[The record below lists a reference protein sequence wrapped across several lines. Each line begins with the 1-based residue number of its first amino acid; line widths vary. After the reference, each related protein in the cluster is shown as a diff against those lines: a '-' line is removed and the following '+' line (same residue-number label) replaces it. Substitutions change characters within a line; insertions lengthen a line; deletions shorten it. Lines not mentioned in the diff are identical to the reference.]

1 MHKLG
6 IVLMVVLGALAAL
19 LLGGAGMLGY
29 SGFGMNSGMMIG
41 IGGRIAPI
49 YLALIAGAAVVL
61 FFLLTRSP
69 KHAAALATSTSSA
82 LDISK
87 ARYAKGEITKEQFD
101 TIKSDLR
108 A

>member
-6 IVLMVVLGALAAL
+6 IVLMIILGVLAAL

-29 SGFGMNSGMMIG
+29 SGFGMNSAMMTG
-41 IGGRIAPI
+41 IGGTIAPI
-49 YLALIAGAAVVL
+49 YLVLIAGAAVVL

-69 KHAAALATSTSSA
+69 KHAVATTGGSA

-101 TIKSDLR
+101 AMKSDLR